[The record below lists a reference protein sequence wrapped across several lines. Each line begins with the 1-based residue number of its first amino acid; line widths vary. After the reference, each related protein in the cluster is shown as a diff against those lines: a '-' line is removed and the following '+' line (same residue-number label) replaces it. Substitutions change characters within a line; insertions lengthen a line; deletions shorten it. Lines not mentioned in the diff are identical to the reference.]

1 MPRLTAP
8 RRQAE
13 VCAPL
18 PAAHA
23 AARYARHLPE
33 RTLLYALVQA
43 HYPDFIARLEAEDR
57 PLPEYV
63 REEFE
68 TYLRCG
74 VLEHGFLRVVCEHCR
89 AERLVAYSCKKRGLC
104 PSCGARR
111 MAESARHLVD
121 EVFGPRPVRQW
132 VLSFP
137 YPLRFLFAS
146 KPEAIGPVL
155 GIVHRVIA
163 GWLADQAGV
172 PRDTAQ
178 CGVVTLIQRFGSAL
192 NLNIHF
198 HMLWLDGVYEDTTE
212 RPQRKPRL
220 HRTRAPT
227 SAQLTELANTI
238 AHRVCRHLSRRGWLE
253 GEDESVFLSD
263 SAGSDDGMDGLR
275 MSSMTYRIAT
285 GRDAGRKV
293 VTLQTLP
300 GDAGPLEGDA
310 GKVGGFSLHAGVAA
324 EAHESHKL
332 EKLCRY
338 ITRPAISEQRLSIS
352 PQGRV
357 RYQLKTPWRNGTTH
371 VEWDAVDFIA
381 KLAALVPPPRAH
393 LTRFHGVFAPNANL
407 RAQLTPS
414 GRGRR
419 PAGDARPRRAAQP
432 RAEAPCDELGATAQA
447 GLFHRHHHLRPLRR
461 RGADRRQHRRP
472 QGHSRHPRPLRETRR
487 AGASALPARSAR
499 PAARRVMRRRPHSR
513 QPSQSP
519 IRCGHDPAGLRSA
532 LCRDSVRNGYALSR
546 CVAPR
551 CRKPTHEPPI
561 CARSVPKA
569 ALARP
574 LPTRQTRQKGRL
586 NFLYPYPT
594 LGLAAPFQSG
604 GCLHQSSY
612 WPIEYWFRLL
622 FLIF

>member
-1 MPRLTAP
+1 M
-8 RRQAE
+8 
-13 VCAPL
+13 
-18 PAAHA
+18 
-23 AARYARHLPE
+23 
-33 RTLLYALVQA
+33 
-43 HYPDFIARLEAEDR
+43 
-57 PLPEYV
+57 
-63 REEFE
+63 
-68 TYLRCG
+68 
-74 VLEHGFLRVVCEHCR
+74 
-89 AERLVAYSCKKRGLC
+89 AYSCKKRGLC

-146 KPEAIGPVL
+146 KPEAISPVL

-238 AHRVCRHLSRRGWLE
+238 AHRVCRHLTRKGWLE

-285 GRDAGRKV
+285 GRDAGRKA

-300 GDAGPLEGDA
+300 GDAGSLEGDA

-414 GRGRR
+414 GRGKR
-419 PAGDARPRRAAQP
+419 PAGDAVPVDVSAHDEPRSPEQKRRAMSWAQRLKRVFSIDVTTCAHCGGAVRIVASIEEP
-432 RAEAPCDELGATAQA
+432 AAIRAILGHFVKQGAREEA
-447 GLFHRHHHLRPLRR
+447 HY
-461 RGADRRQHRRP
+461 
-472 QGHSRHPRPLRETRR
+472 
-487 AGASALPARSAR
+487 R
-499 PAARRVMRRRPHSR
+499 PAAR
-513 QPSQSP
+513 
-519 IRCGHDPAGLRSA
+519 
-532 LCRDSVRNGYALSR
+532 
-546 CVAPR
+546 AP
-551 CRKPTHEPPI
+551 P
-561 CARSVPKA
+561 VQA
-569 ALARP
+569 A
-574 LPTRQTRQKGRL
+574 
-586 NFLYPYPT
+586 
-594 LGLAAPFQSG
+594 
-604 GCLHQSSY
+604 
-612 WPIEYWFRLL
+612 
-622 FLIF
+622 